1 MLYKYSKGGYE
12 LMNIVFD
19 VDGTLTD
26 SRAGMD
32 RGFQREFLAWVGSSG
47 HAVWLIT
54 GSDYPKTLEQ
64 VGSAICESVVGVY
77 NCAGNQL
84 HSGGVLQ
91 DQRSWSPSD
100 ELRAWL
106 LMHLSTQP
114 WAVKTGQHLE
124 ERVGLTNWS
133 PVGRGCNRDTRAEF
147 YAWDQQYRY
156 RQELALRL
164 EATFPELQATV
175 AGETGIDIYPRGW
188 DKSQIADRVMPF
200 HFFGDS
206 AFPGGNDE
214 TIARRA
220 ETVWEVKG
228 WRNTQQVLIDH
239 YGLVSRPQSD

>member
-1 MLYKYSKGGYE
+1 
-12 LMNIVFD
+12 MNIVFD

-26 SRAGMD
+26 SRSLMDPEFAG
-32 RGFQREFLAWVGSSG
+32 QFLAWVQHSG

-64 VGSAICESVVGVY
+64 VGSAICESVAGVY

-91 DQRSWSPSD
+91 DQRDWAPTD
-100 ELRAWL
+100 ELRAFL
-106 LMHLSTQP
+106 AMHLSTQP
-114 WAVKTGQHLE
+114 WPIKTGQHLE
-124 ERVGLTNWS
+124 QRVGLTNWS
-133 PVGRGCNRDTRAEF
+133 PVGRGCDRATRAEF
-147 YAWDQQYRY
+147 TQWDKLYRY
-156 RQELALRL
+156 RAELALRI

-200 HFFGDS
+200 DFFGDS

-220 ETVWEVKG
+220 QRVWEVTS
-228 WRNTQQVLIDH
+228 WRDTQQALIQH
-239 YGLVSRPQSD
+239 YALESQPRAQ